1 MQASRK
7 GGPITCGPRNGPG
20 SAPLKRRCSC
30 CKLDMNT
37 IARFKEL
44 IVRLILAVLKA
55 TPLQL
60 DPGGKT

>member
-44 IVRLILAVLKA
+44 IVRLIP